1 MATNNP
7 LLPVPVEMLLGA
19 AGVALTSWFF
29 LRQLRTR
36 PHPLRTILEFEW
48 LAFPEGYC
56 HQHPSAPLRPNM
68 RTLILTLAS
77 TCGRCQW
84 RESTPEVRSHF
95 EEGCML
101 GVSNTINS
109 LACAS
114 GFLETSLRV

>member
-84 RESTPEVRSHF
+84 RESTPEPSCLRSALHA
-95 EEGCML
+95 
-101 GVSNTINS
+101 NA
-109 LACAS
+109 LAMQLNLAS
-114 GFLETSLRV
+114 ADDAPQMT